1 MPRFRF
7 VVMGALWLTA
17 FFLFLDRVNISLAAP
32 YIMDELGLTGVETGI
47 VLSAYYWGYIFGQLG
62 GGVASDRFKI
72 RKWASIMF
80 ASWCVLT
87 ALTGMCRSVGQFA
100 VVRGLFGVSEGS
112 VANPINK
119 LENNWLLP
127 TERGWV
133 YGATVGS
140 GYVGL
145 IVGLPLVGWLISAWG
160 WRAMFYGT
168 GLLTILGV
176 VVFWL
181 LVYDHPHEH
190 PWISQKEK
198 DLLAEALN
206 KDRVTFDPQRGTV
219 QSVSFTAGIDILA
232 RNWVFWAI
240 CSSMFFVL
248 CVGFTNLSWLPGYLV
263 KERGYTI
270 VQSGLSLALPYFAA
284 SVGALLGGY
293 LGDRT
298 GSRSAVGLLLNLFTG
313 PLMIM
318 LMLTQGEMNTIVLMS
333 AVLFFNAA
341 AFNALV
347 VLLFDLFPAEV
358 VGVAAGVCIGL
369 FGGLGGVA
377 GPIILGYSYDHTQ
390 SFFWG
395 FSAIGIGATVVSL
408 VLIPVMFYERRIKQE
423 KSKKAKEWNITMA
436 GEKVETA

>member
-47 VLSAYYWGYIFGQLG
+47 ILSAYYWGYIVGQLG

-72 RKWASIMF
+72 RKWASVMF
-80 ASWCVLT
+80 ASWCILT
-87 ALTGMCRSVGQFA
+87 ALTGLCRSVGQFA
-100 VVRGLFGVSEGS
+100 IVRGLFGVSEGS

-127 TERGWV
+127 GERGWV

-140 GYVGL
+140 GYLGL
-145 IVGLPLVGWLISAWG
+145 IVGLPLVGWLISTWG

-190 PWISQKEK
+190 PWVSQKEK
-198 DLLAEALN
+198 DLLAEALS
-206 KDRVTFDPQRGTV
+206 KDRVTFDPQHGAVRV
-219 QSVSFTAGIDILA
+219 VSFTTGLGILA
-232 RNWVFWAI
+232 RSWVFWVI
-240 CSSMFFVL
+240 CGSMFFVL

-270 VQSGLSLALPYFAA
+270 VQSGLSLAAPYFAA
-284 SVGALLGGY
+284 SGGALLGGY

-298 GSRSAVGLLLNLFTG
+298 GRRSAVGLLLNLFTG
-313 PLMIM
+313 PLMII
-318 LMLTQGEMNTIVLMS
+318 LMLTQGELNTIILMS

-341 AFNALV
+341 AFNALA

-369 FGGLGGVA
+369 FGGLGGVV
-377 GPIILGYSYDHTQ
+377 GPIILGYSYDHTH

-408 VLIPVMFYERRIKQE
+408 VLIPVMFYEHRIKQE
-423 KSKKAKEWNITMA
+423 KDKKAAAWHILTAE
-436 GEKVETA
+436 EKIETV